1 MEKRELPIVVFDS
14 GVGGISVLRELVK
27 LMPQERFLYFGDSAN
42 APYGTK
48 ATSQVRDL
56 TLQNMAGLMAR
67 GAKAAVIACN
77 TITSAAIEDL
87 RMAYPQEIIV
97 GIEPAVKLAAELR
110 PHGHILVMATDVT
123 LREHKFEELSARFSG
138 EHPIEA
144 IHCPGLVERV
154 EAGETEGPAMER
166 FLRELLEPHLKENTA
181 AVVLGC
187 THYPFAR
194 KTVQKVVGPDVL
206 VVDGGPGTARETQR
220 RLLAAGLLRTDGPGW
235 VHLESS
241 DPSPR
246 RLKMMEQLLKLE

>member
-1 MEKRELPIVVFDS
+1 MEKRELPVVVFDS
-14 GVGGISVLRELVK
+14 GVGGISVLRELVR
-27 LMPQERFLYFGDSAN
+27 LMPQEHFLYFGDSAN
-42 APYGTK
+42 APYGTRS
-48 ATSQVRDL
+48 TGEVRAL
-56 TLQNMAGLMAR
+56 TLQNIGVLMAR

-87 RMAYPQEIIV
+87 RMAYPKEIIV

-123 LREHKFEELSARFSG
+123 LREHKFEELSARFSR

-144 IHCPGLVERV
+144 IHCPGLVERI

-166 FLRELLEPHLKENTA
+166 YLRGLLEPYLQADTA

-194 KTVQKVVGPDVL
+194 KAVQKVVGPDIL
-206 VVDGGPGTARETQR
+206 VVHGGPGTARETQR
-220 RLLAAGLLRTDGPGW
+220 RLLSADLLRNEGPGW

-241 DPSPR
+241 DPTPR
-246 RLKMMEQLLKLE
+246 RLELMERLLKLE